1 MQICEI
7 TYDSASATDNMAID
21 ATMLD
26 FGGKMGQVMWRLYGW
41 DEPAITFGYSQNWSW
56 IQAYMHDFEGV
67 CIRRTTGGGIVD
79 HRHDLTYA
87 LSLPPVHPLHREPAT
102 NLYRDLHQH
111 IAGILLDLG
120 FSADVAPCSKPCGEG
135 NSILPTGIC
144 FEAPEPYDVI
154 QKPSGVKVAG
164 AAMKRNQSGI
174 LIQGSLDLRHLPGLS
189 QDVFEREFGRAL
201 AHWLDGERIKFSGHL
216 PLDKLIEER
225 DRFSSKEWN
234 QKR

>member
-79 HRHDLTYA
+79 HRWFSVD
-87 LSLPPVHPLHREPAT
+87 
-102 NLYRDLHQH
+102 DLHG
-111 IAGILLDLG
+111 AGCWELHGG
-120 FSADVAPCSKPCGEG
+120 FRTV
-135 NSILPTGIC
+135 
-144 FEAPEPYDVI
+144 
-154 QKPSGVKVAG
+154 
-164 AAMKRNQSGI
+164 
-174 LIQGSLDLRHLPGLS
+174 PG
-189 QDVFEREFGRAL
+189 
-201 AHWLDGERIKFSGHL
+201 
-216 PLDKLIEER
+216 R
-225 DRFSSKEWN
+225 DRS
-234 QKR
+234 